1 MEEVAL
7 SKEEPLSVDFRIFPE
22 RPARTNTPLPERLS
36 VVSALVLVK
45 LSLPPHEI
53 IPKPIPII
61 KKKNKIFMHYFGKY
75 NKKLRKNK
83 K

>member
-7 SKEEPLSVDFRIFPE
+7 SKEEALSVDFRMFPE
-22 RPARTNTPLPERLS
+22 SPATMNTPLPERLS

-61 KKKNKIFMHYFGKY
+61 KKKLKFLFFILENIIR
-75 NKKLRKNK
+75 N
-83 K
+83 